1 MHPRIIGSNVE
12 SQIGG
17 WLSMSKN
24 ELIRSKEKVYRILD
38 MFEQSIL
45 VIDCLNLTM
54 PQWIEA
60 ASISDAE
67 VITDDEL
74 CSMTDYHLSD
84 SA

>member
-1 MHPRIIGSNVE
+1 
-12 SQIGG
+12 
-17 WLSMSKN
+17 MSKN
-24 ELIRSKEKVYRILD
+24 ELIRSKKKVYRILD

>member
-1 MHPRIIGSNVE
+1 
-12 SQIGG
+12 
-17 WLSMSKN
+17 MSKN

>member
-1 MHPRIIGSNVE
+1 M
-12 SQIGG
+12 
-17 WLSMSKN
+17 
-24 ELIRSKEKVYRILD
+24 
-38 MFEQSIL
+38 